1 MSGLTGGGSNVHFNI
16 ERVDPELCSSLE
28 CQVQSLLTT
37 EVVIAGV
44 ILAGLLILGAFFVI
58 RSAEDRCRE
67 ERRRTQAEAEAFYA
81 FAEQVS
87 ALTPAPSMELTSTPT
102 ALLEPPDGG
111 RLDTVADAYRAT
123 VMAVDH
129 YDEEYGE
136 PFLENV
142 EAEFGPETATALE
155 MNDRLTE
162 MLQRTL
168 TAKSKQAARE
178 RKALDAAVAAEL
190 DELGRFRTRLVSVER
205 TRNHLM
211 TDARST
217 RLSTRFDYL
226 RDTWD
231 ELDEFE
237 AAVDELVA
245 DRQESLADPP
255 LSMRRWGHNFYEY
268 LYGPLEGVTY
278 PVLSEAIN
286 FVEQL
291 RRDQETIARRLARA
305 Y

>member
-1 MSGLTGGGSNVHFNI
+1 MSGLTGGGSNVHFDI

-28 CQVQSLLTT
+28 CQVQSMLTT
-37 EVVIAGV
+37 EVVIAGA
-44 ILAGLLILGAFFVI
+44 ILAGLLFLGAFYVI

-67 ERRRTQAEAEAFYA
+67 ERRRTQAEAQAFFD

-87 ALTPAPSMELTSTPT
+87 DLAPAPSVELTSTPT

-111 RLDTVADAYRAT
+111 GLNTVADVYRAT
-123 VMAVDH
+123 VMSVDH

-168 TAKSKQAARE
+168 IAKGKQAVRE
-178 RKALDAAVAAEL
+178 REVLDAAVAAEL

-205 TRNHLM
+205 ARNHLM

-217 RLSTRFDYL
+217 QLSTRFDYL

-231 ELDEFE
+231 ELDELE
-237 AAVDELVA
+237 AKLDELVA
-245 DRQESLADPP
+245 DRQDSLADPP

-268 LYGPLEGVTY
+268 LYGPLEGATY
-278 PVLSEAIN
+278 PVLAEALDLVKQLHSN
-286 FVEQL
+286 RQEVEQ
-291 RRDQETIARRLARA
+291 RLATA
-305 Y
+305 F